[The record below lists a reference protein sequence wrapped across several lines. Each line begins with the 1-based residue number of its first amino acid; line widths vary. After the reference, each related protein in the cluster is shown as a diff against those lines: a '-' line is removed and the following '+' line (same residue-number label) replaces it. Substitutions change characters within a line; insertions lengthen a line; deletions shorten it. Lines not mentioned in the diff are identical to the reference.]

1 MSMLRA
7 VFPIGLAAALA
18 LAGLVLVGLPAPR
31 SADALI
37 HEKIAA
43 ACRAGG
49 EEVVPPGQAGASNG
63 NSFVRAL
70 QASGVIESIDTSVPG
85 QVTVNFDLD
94 KPSSKFM
101 SAGFDQTIPDGIAPG
116 VDLILSPL
124 PVLDPSFPAH
134 ANCHNLNP

>member
-1 MSMLRA
+1 MRKLATLFA
-7 VFPIGLAAALA
+7 VGLMIMALAAPPTAL
-18 LAGLVLVGLPAPR
+18 GF
-31 SADALI
+31 I

-49 EEVVPPGQAGASNG
+49 EEVIPPGQIRDGQ
-63 NSFVRAL
+63 SFVRAL
-70 QASGVIESIDTSVPG
+70 QATGIIESIDRSVPG
-85 QVTVNFDLD
+85 QVTVNFDLS
-94 KPSSKFM
+94 KPSAKFM
-101 SAGFDQTIPDGIAPG
+101 SAGFDLTIPDGFGPG